1 MDNTNESQEFDLDDI
16 LREFHEDPDEDAKD
30 AAPEEELDVDV
41 LLVEKVIS
49 PEQPDAEAPEAAE
62 ESPDP
67 VSDDATVRFDP
78 AEALPQEAAEAAPI
92 DDTKAIDDLIA
103 EALAGSGLDAPAPEA
118 PQPQTPP
125 ITFDP
130 HQRLRELKK
139 KLVAGP
145 EKRYYELT
153 ELGIG
158 KLQIGI
164 LLNVVI
170 VLLCAGVT
178 TLLALDMV
186 PENRMRLVIFS
197 QVLAMLVSGLL
208 GSQLMLDGLGS
219 IFKGR
224 FNLNS
229 LLTFTFIACCV
240 DAASC
245 LMEVR
250 VPCCAAFCL
259 EMTMAMAARCQ
270 RRSTEMGQM
279 DTLRKAVRL
288 KGITKIPDYY
298 EGKPGLVR
306 GEGEVEDFMDAYNRP
321 SAPEKVQGVY
331 ALLSLLICIG
341 IAVFAGMLHGTSLGV
356 QILAT
361 SLLVAVPASFFIS
374 YTRPMAVLE
383 KRLHMVGTVL
393 CGWDGVKGLSGKAV
407 FPLRDEDL
415 FPLGSTKLNGVKF
428 YGKRSPDEVVSLTAS
443 LITAAGGGLVPVF
456 RQLMKNRNVEE
467 HPVKNLQNYGTG
479 GIGGEV

>member
-16 LREFHEDPDEDAKD
+16 LREFHEDPDDDVKD
-30 AAPEEELDVDV
+30 TASEEELDVDV
-41 LLVEKVIS
+41 LLVEEVS
-49 PEQPDAEAPEAAE
+49 SPAPEQPEAPETAEAPEE
-62 ESPDP
+62 TPDP
-67 VSDDATVRFDP
+67 VSSGDTVRFDP
-78 AEALPQEAAEAAPI
+78 EALSKEAEEAAPS
-92 DDTKAIDDLIA
+92 DDARAIDDLIA
-103 EALAGSGLDAPAPEA
+103 EALSGSGSDAPAPEA
-118 PQPQTPP
+118 PQQHQTPP

-164 LLNVVI
+164 LLNLVI

-208 GSQLMLDGLGS
+208 GSHLMLDGLGS

-245 LMEVR
+245 LVELR

-288 KGITKIPDYY
+288 KGITKVIMTESPVWC
-298 EGKPGLVR
+298 GAKQKSR
-306 GEGEVEDFMDAYNRP
+306 
-321 SAPEKVQGVY
+321 
-331 ALLSLLICIG
+331 
-341 IAVFAGMLHGTSLGV
+341 TSW
-356 QILAT
+356 T
-361 SLLVAVPASFFIS
+361 PTAVPPPLKRCRVC
-374 YTRPMAVLE
+374 TR
-383 KRLHMVGTVL
+383 
-393 CGWDGVKGLSGKAV
+393 C
-407 FPLRDEDL
+407 
-415 FPLGSTKLNGVKF
+415 
-428 YGKRSPDEVVSLTAS
+428 
-443 LITAAGGGLVPVF
+443 
-456 RQLMKNRNVEE
+456 
-467 HPVKNLQNYGTG
+467 
-479 GIGGEV
+479 